1 MNNLT
6 EYGKERLHEMLP
18 VLSDDIHKGNRG
30 GVFVCGGSFNYRGA
44 PLLAALG
51 ALRAGAGYVV
61 LAVPDFIA
69 DSAASF
75 LPETIIA
82 PVKSLNGV
90 LSADSIFRTI
100 NQWEKRCD
108 AAIFGPGIS
117 RDERLC
123 KTVAK
128 FVDCWSKPLVLDADA
143 LWFLNEIPFARR
155 DNIVVTPHAG
165 EAAQLLSITAEE
177 VQMDRENV
185 SAMLSARFGAAL
197 LKGKNTLVSCGEEIR
212 KITAGS
218 AALAIPGSGD
228 VLCGIIAAFAA
239 SEMNIFDALT
249 AGALAHAAAGEALE
263 AKYGLRGALARE
275 IAEVLPSVLK

>member
-6 EYGKERLHEMLP
+6 EYGKERLREMLP

-61 LAVPDFIA
+61 LAVPDFMA
-69 DSAASF
+69 ESAASF
-75 LPETIIA
+75 LPEAIIA
-82 PVKSLNGV
+82 PVKSLDGV
-90 LSADSIFRTI
+90 LCAESLFRTV
-100 NQWEKRCD
+100 NQWDKRCD

-117 RDERLC
+117 RAERLG
-123 KTVAK
+123 KTAIK
-128 FVDCWSKPLVLDADA
+128 FIECCSKPLILDADA
-143 LWFLNEIPFARR
+143 LWFLNELSLARR
-155 DNIVVTPHAG
+155 DNVAVTPHAG
-165 EAAQLLSITAEE
+165 EAAHLLSITADE
-177 VQMDRENV
+177 VQADREK
-185 SAMLSARFGAAL
+185 SCAMLSARFGAAL
-197 LKGKNTLVSCGEEIR
+197 LKGKNTLVSRGKEMR
-212 KITAGS
+212 KIMAGS

-228 VLCGIIAAFAA
+228 VLSGIISAFTA
-239 SEMNIFDALT
+239 SGMNIFDALT
-249 AGALAHAAAGEALE
+249 AGALAHAGAGEVLE